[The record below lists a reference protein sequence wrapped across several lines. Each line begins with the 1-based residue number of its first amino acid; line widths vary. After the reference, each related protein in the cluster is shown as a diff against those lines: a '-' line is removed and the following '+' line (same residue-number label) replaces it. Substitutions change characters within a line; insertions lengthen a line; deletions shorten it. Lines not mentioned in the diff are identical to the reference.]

1 MLLNCGNTLSLLP
14 CSGLGLIESCY
25 WNFWLYSL
33 DTWGSGG
40 AEVFFERT
48 FKQTDESLSLKPT
61 HPLQPCL
68 TPSFLQRPVH
78 VCTWRTLSSRNS
90 SWGSDR
96 SHPTL
101 AGSMRCPLYLSL
113 PAPLRLWPSLYWSNT
128 DQWSSFP
135 LRSLELSTTSCSR
148 TRSFS
153 ATSNVQLDISRWVC
167 WRNHD
172 SAGTVG

>member
-1 MLLNCGNTLSLLP
+1 MLLNCGNTLSLWP
-14 CSGLGLIESCY
+14 CSGLGFIESCY

-40 AEVFFERT
+40 AEIFFERT
-48 FKQTDESLSLKPT
+48 FKQTDKSLSLKPT
-61 HPLQPCL
+61 HPLQPHF
-68 TPSFLQRPVH
+68 TP
-78 VCTWRTLSSRNS
+78 LSSQASPRLHMEDTVIKKLLLRIRSEPPDPGWFDEVPAHLSAS
-90 SWGSDR
+90 SDNG
-96 SHPTL
+96 PTCT
-101 AGSMRCPLYLSL
+101 S
-113 PAPLRLWPSLYWSNT
+113 

-153 ATSNVQLDISRWVC
+153 ATSNVQLDISRWVSLL
-167 WRNHD
+167 NHD